1 MTTNTSANPLVSPP
15 QRMRLD
21 DQPDIVFQDAPS
33 SPTRLTI
40 DHIAGMIRD
49 QNREQKAR
57 EQRSGAEIRERIEEM
72 ERRMMNVL
80 DSSHGGDGS
89 GEHVGDAGDSDPE
102 TNVDLERSGLDAD
115 PGDTPADGMVTSPS
129 PRNDTPEVVSRY
141 ENKIDDEI
149 IEVMTKTSSIEN
161 WKKISISQGILP
173 YPLIYIWNCIFNGS
187 TQALDSSDFQSQTPP
202 QDLNKDME
210 SSVSLIGLEIIWVFK
225 GGGIGTWWIG
235 TLL

>member
-1 MTTNTSANPLVSPP
+1 MTLFKRAQNTSANPLVSPP

-49 QNREQKAR
+49 QNREQNAR

-129 PRNDTPEVVSRY
+129 PRRRRRSTEGSMTTNTSANPLVS
-141 ENKIDDEI
+141 
-149 IEVMTKTSSIEN
+149 
-161 WKKISISQGILP
+161 
-173 YPLIYIWNCIFNGS
+173 
-187 TQALDSSDFQSQTPP
+187 PP
-202 QDLNKDME
+202 QRIRLDDQSDIVFQDAP
-210 SSVSLIGLEIIWVFK
+210 SSPPG
-225 GGGIGTWWIG
+225 
-235 TLL
+235 